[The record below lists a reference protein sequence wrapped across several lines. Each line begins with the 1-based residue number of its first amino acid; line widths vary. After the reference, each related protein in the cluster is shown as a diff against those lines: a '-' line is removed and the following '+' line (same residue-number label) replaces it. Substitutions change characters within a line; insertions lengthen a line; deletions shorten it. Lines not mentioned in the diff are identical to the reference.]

1 MNMFK
6 KNEGFTLVEL
16 IVVTA
21 ILAIL
26 AAVAVPA
33 YSGYIT
39 KAQEASDM
47 TQLDSMKTAIAFAVA
62 EKDPTDVLVG
72 AEVTFSNLKTVTAK
86 VAAEAEDGSAT
97 TEDVTVDISALYGA
111 ESYTAQSGA
120 TKATMA
126 DGKWTLT
133 KGE

>member
-16 IVVTA
+16 IVVIA

-39 KAQEASDM
+39 KAQEAADLQVI
-47 TQLDSMKTAIAFAVA
+47 TAVNTAIDAATATGEATVDTANYANKTITVTFKAA
-62 EKDPTDVLVG
+62 GTGDATDV
-72 AEVTFSNLKTVTAK
+72 ANATSDYAIFMTNNKTELKFYKDVVVDGNGIKGSTTV
-86 VAAEAEDGSAT
+86 
-97 TEDVTVDISALYGA
+97 VD
-111 ESYTAQSGA
+111 
-120 TKATMA
+120 
-126 DGKWTLT
+126 
-133 KGE
+133 